1 MNIDTAND
9 TQTTIPAPAVCF
21 FRQLTGNPRPD
32 CSCGRTTAEESSCL
46 DC

>member
-1 MNIDTAND
+1 MNENTN
-9 TQTTIPAPAVCF
+9 TQTPVTVEPCF

-32 CSCGRTTAEESSCL
+32 CSCGRTTAEESSCP